1 MVSGDIVKVRIGDIV
16 PADVEI
22 IKGEGEFDESAL
34 TGESLPVEK
43 ERRSH
48 ILRLDMQER

>member
-22 IKGEGEFDESAL
+22 IKGEGFNESAL